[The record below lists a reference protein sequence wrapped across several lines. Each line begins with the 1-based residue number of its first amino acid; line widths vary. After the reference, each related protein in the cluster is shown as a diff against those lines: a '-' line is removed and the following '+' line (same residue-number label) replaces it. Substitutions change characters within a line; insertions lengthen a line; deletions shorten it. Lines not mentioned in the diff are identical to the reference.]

1 MRVTTKAYTQNFL
14 NSSNTLLSK
23 LLKSEQKILSQRKYN
38 RASEDS
44 ASAAKAAHVRKSLAN
59 LAIYDENA
67 KTAKD
72 FFYAAEDALYDISG
86 KIYMNVKQ
94 KVVSIQDT
102 KDQTQFNIVAQEI
115 TQLADQIVQDMNSDF
130 AGRQM
135 FGSASNDTTPFT
147 VHSSVRVFDKDGV
160 EILLNKNESFGNEI
174 DRAAVQS
181 NNNPESQPALNVM
194 FMNDREFYTK
204 GGEKAGTVITPE
216 IINNLKIKPEEVTD
230 KVYKGGVLSSATAVF
245 RDGSGKAYEAEIK
258 DGEAIFHLYDGS
270 GQTYPASFK
279 LGASENT
286 DGTITL
292 TGTPELKDTFGN
304 EVNAVRK
311 GTNMYAM
318 EVREAHNRFG
328 EAVNLNDIQNDLDAL
343 EKSALADMELS
354 AVPKGAKVNDDG
366 SFTVEVSLYD
376 EDGIALPDKVA
387 VTYVK
392 DGEGYK
398 ADSAEVKPD
407 KDSVVSD
414 DGSAIIFRSKDVKI
428 DDPGNYEGSAYYI
441 KDGVYGK
448 DGMAI
453 DFKINGEF
461 DRSGATLD
469 RVVCFNDIPISLKG
483 DDLLRAVNGG
493 TIVYYDGSGNVEG
506 CKTVDT
512 GIGLD
517 ALADVN
523 AFPGS
528 DPIYVDVGLGINYS
542 KLDST
547 ALNVC
552 LNGAKISGWGTDDD
566 GDSLNLMQ
574 LIYDCAKAMRAG
586 DKETVN
592 RHIDKLEAAN
602 DKISQA
608 ITDLGVKQ
616 NDMDFYTE
624 KNSVY
629 RLSLLAKQNEIE
641 GVDLEEEIT
650 NWKTVDAAYN
660 AALSMGAQ
668 ILPKSLFDFI

>member
-14 NSSNTLLSK
+14 KSSNTLLSK

-59 LAIYDENA
+59 LDIYDENA

-86 KIYMNVKQ
+86 KTYMNVKQ
-94 KVVSIQDT
+94 KVVSVQDT
-102 KDQTQFNIVAQEI
+102 KDQTQLNIVAQEI
-115 TQLADQIVQDMNSDF
+115 SELADHIIQDMNSDF
-130 AGRQM
+130 AERQM
-135 FGSASNDTTPFT
+135 FGSSSNDTAPFT
-147 VHSSVRVFDKDGV
+147 VHSSVRVFDKDGK
-160 EILLNKNESFGNEI
+160 EIFLNKNSAFGNEI
-174 DRAAVQS
+174 DTAAIQS
-181 NNNPESQPALNVM
+181 NNNPASQTAINTM
-194 FMNDREFYTK
+194 FMNDREFYTQ
-204 GGEKAGTVITPE
+204 GGEKAGTVITPD
-216 IINNLKIKPEEVTD
+216 IIGGLTCKPEEITD
-230 KVYKGGVLSSATAVF
+230 KVYDNAGNLKSANAIF
-245 RDGSGKAYEAEIK
+245 RDTDGKAYQAEIEN
-258 DGEAIFHLYDGS
+258 GVATFHLYDGS
-270 GQTYPASFK
+270 GQVYPASFTVGVK
-279 LGASENT
+279 G
-286 DGTITL
+286 DGDSLEID
-292 TGTPELKDTFGN
+292 GNPELVDSFGK
-304 EVNAVRK
+304 EVYAVRK

-318 EVREAHNRFG
+318 EIREAHNRFG
-328 EAVNLNDIQNDLDAL
+328 EPVDLNDNAAL
-343 EKSALADMELS
+343 LSLADKEMASLPKD
-354 AVPKGAKVNDDG
+354 AVKNDDG
-366 SFTVEVSLYD
+366 TYTVEVSLYGKD
-376 EDGIALPDKVA
+376 GEDGAPLKDKVA
-387 VTYVK
+387 VA
-392 DGEGYK
+392 YK
-398 ADSAEVKPD
+398 YNETTKLYEQTGDAEVKPANGE
-407 KDSVVSD
+407 VSD
-414 DGSAIIFRSKDVKI
+414 DGSAIIYRSKEKI
-428 DDPGNYEGSAYYI
+428 DDPGNYDGTAYYI
-441 KDGVYGK
+441 QDGVYGK
-448 DGMAI
+448 DGTAV

-461 DRSGATLD
+461 DRSGAVHD
-469 RVVCFNDIPISLKG
+469 RVVCFNDIPIDLKG

-493 TIVYYDGSGNVEG
+493 TIVYYDRNGNVEG

-528 DPIYVDVGLGINYS
+528 NPIYVDIGLGINYS

-552 LNGAKISGWGTDDD
+552 LNGAQISGWGTDND
-566 GDSLNLMQ
+566 GDSMNLMQ

-586 DKETVN
+586 DRETVN

-602 DKISQA
+602 DKVSQA
-608 ITDLGVKQ
+608 IIDLGVKQ
-616 NDMDFYTE
+616 NDMDYYME

-629 RLSLLAKQNEIE
+629 RLSLKAKQNEIE

-660 AALSMGAQ
+660 AALSMGAN

>member
-1 MRVTTKAYTQNFL
+1 
-14 NSSNTLLSK
+14 
-23 LLKSEQKILSQRKYN
+23 
-38 RASEDS
+38 
-44 ASAAKAAHVRKSLAN
+44 
-59 LAIYDENA
+59 
-67 KTAKD
+67 
-72 FFYAAEDALYDISG
+72 
-86 KIYMNVKQ
+86 
-94 KVVSIQDT
+94 
-102 KDQTQFNIVAQEI
+102 
-115 TQLADQIVQDMNSDF
+115 
-130 AGRQM
+130 
-135 FGSASNDTTPFT
+135 
-147 VHSSVRVFDKDGV
+147 
-160 EILLNKNESFGNEI
+160 
-174 DRAAVQS
+174 
-181 NNNPESQPALNVM
+181 
-194 FMNDREFYTK
+194 
-204 GGEKAGTVITPE
+204 
-216 IINNLKIKPEEVTD
+216 
-230 KVYKGGVLSSATAVF
+230 
-245 RDGSGKAYEAEIK
+245 
-258 DGEAIFHLYDGS
+258 
-270 GQTYPASFK
+270 
-279 LGASENT
+279 
-286 DGTITL
+286 
-292 TGTPELKDTFGN
+292 
-304 EVNAVRK
+304 
-311 GTNMYAM
+311 
-318 EVREAHNRFG
+318 
-328 EAVNLNDIQNDLDAL
+328 
-343 EKSALADMELS
+343 
-354 AVPKGAKVNDDG
+354 
-366 SFTVEVSLYD
+366 
-376 EDGIALPDKVA
+376 
-387 VTYVK
+387 
-392 DGEGYK
+392 
-398 ADSAEVKPD
+398 
-407 KDSVVSD
+407 
-414 DGSAIIFRSKDVKI
+414 
-428 DDPGNYEGSAYYI
+428 
-441 KDGVYGK
+441 
-448 DGMAI
+448 MAI

>member
-44 ASAAKAAHVRKSLAN
+44 ASAAKAAHVRKSLEN

-86 KIYMNVKQ
+86 KTYMNVKQ

-102 KDQTQFNIVAQEI
+102 KDQTQLNIVAQEI
-115 TQLADQIVQDMNSDF
+115 SELADHIVQDMNSDF

-135 FGSASNDTTPFT
+135 FGSSSNDTTPFT

-160 EILLNKNESFGNEI
+160 EILLNKNEPFGNEI

-279 LGASENT
+279 LGASENA
-286 DGTITL
+286 DGTISL
-292 TGTPELKDTFGN
+292 TGTPGLKDSFGN

-343 EKSALADMELS
+343 EKSALADMEMS

-376 EDGIALPDKVA
+376 EDGVPLPDKVA

-392 DGEGYK
+392 DGDGYK
-398 ADSAEVKPD
+398 ADSAKVKPD
-407 KDSVVSD
+407 GDSVVSD
-414 DGSAIIFRSKDVKI
+414 DGSAIIYRSKDVKI
-428 DDPGNYEGSAYYI
+428 DDPGNYDGSAYYI

-493 TIVYYDGSGNVEG
+493 TIVYYDRSGNVEG

-528 DPIYVDVGLGINYS
+528 NPIYVDVGLGINYS

-586 DKETVN
+586 DKATVN